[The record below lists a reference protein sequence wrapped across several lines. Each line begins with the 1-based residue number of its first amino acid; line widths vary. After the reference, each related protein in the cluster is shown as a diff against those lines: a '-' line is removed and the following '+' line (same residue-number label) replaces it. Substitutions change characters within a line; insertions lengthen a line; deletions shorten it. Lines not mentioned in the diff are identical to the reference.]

1 MDYVVYQYSL
11 CIALS
16 LMLFFACYFFFGRTP
31 EKEIFATYLRSRRIM
46 GAALLAL
53 SANYS
58 VHLFYGIRFVN
69 VDAAILMNLSTYF
82 LCYWLFSSA
91 LITLLN
97 RFYLTPKRIWFHL
110 SAWVLF
116 TGLSVWV
123 LFGLPKGTPRH
134 VGLLFMTIW
143 LFSYGIWLA
152 RRIIVTYRRSVRS
165 FDDTHSDYIA
175 VYIKWMSFYTYWAV
189 IYGVSCG
196 LLTFLPDEY
205 VSWWIISSIP
215 FYIYLFCSY
224 LNYLLFYEQ
233 VERALEVKKD
243 SDTDDDEEE
252 ETEASDNPQ
261 FYEGI
266 SGKLNDWIAGNSFT
280 EPGFTIEDLAR
291 ALNTNR
297 TYLSHYIKNIYK
309 MSFREWVTSLRLDY
323 AKKMLLEHPEMNVS
337 QVAEESGFL
346 SLSYFSKI
354 FTEKEGCSPARWRKS
369 ERG

>member
-123 LFGLPKGTPRH
+123 LFGLSKGAPRH

-175 VYIKWMSFYTYWAV
+175 VYIKWMSIYTYWAV

-205 VSWWIISSIP
+205 VYLWIISSIP

-224 LNYLLFYEQ
+224 LNLYL
-233 VERALEVKKD
+233 
-243 SDTDDDEEE
+243 
-252 ETEASDNPQ
+252 
-261 FYEGI
+261 
-266 SGKLNDWIAGNSFT
+266 
-280 EPGFTIEDLAR
+280 
-291 ALNTNR
+291 
-297 TYLSHYIKNIYK
+297 
-309 MSFREWVTSLRLDY
+309 
-323 AKKMLLEHPEMNVS
+323 
-337 QVAEESGFL
+337 
-346 SLSYFSKI
+346 
-354 FTEKEGCSPARWRKS
+354 
-369 ERG
+369 